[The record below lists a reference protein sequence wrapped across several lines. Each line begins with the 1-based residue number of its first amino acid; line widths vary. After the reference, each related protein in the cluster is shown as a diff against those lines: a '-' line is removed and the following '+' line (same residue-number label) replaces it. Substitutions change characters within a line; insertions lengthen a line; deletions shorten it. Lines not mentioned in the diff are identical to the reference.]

1 MLNEKELIDGCKKY
15 NRVAQKVL
23 YTKYCAKM
31 YAICM
36 RYLKNKEEAEDLL
49 QDGFIKVF
57 ININKYSSTG
67 SLEGWIRRVIVNV
80 VLNHLLKKKRYK
92 LESIE
97 NHKNN
102 YDGDAGYSSQ
112 IEHSYTFEN
121 SFDVEE
127 SEFTKPELDKALDQ
141 VPEVYSLVFNLFH
154 IDDLTHSEIATLLSI
169 DEATS
174 RTRLFRAKK
183 ILQQYLIEIR
193 EKKRYREQLS

>member
-23 YTKYCAKM
+23 YTKYYAKM

-57 ININKYSSTG
+57 ANINKYASTG
-67 SLEGWIRRVIVNV
+67 SLEGWMRRVIVNV
-80 VLNHLLKKKRYK
+80 ILNHLLQKKKYK
-92 LESIE
+92 LESFE

-121 SFDVEE
+121 SFGVEE

>member
-57 ININKYSSTG
+57 ANINKYASTG
-67 SLEGWIRRVIVNV
+67 SLEGWMRRVIVNV
-80 VLNHLLKKKRYK
+80 ILNHLLQKKRYK
-92 LESIE
+92 LESFE